1 MSAPIAYGIDFG
13 TSNSSISVAYQDGAE
28 VLAVD
33 GTGSKVLP
41 SIVYVDAT
49 RNRLAGNDAVQQYLV
64 ADPDRAR
71 IMSSLKMFLTDPT
84 LEHTESWNQR
94 FTLPELVSVILR
106 QLKDAADRQ
115 VAAEVTRVVLGHP
128 VLFVGA
134 EGPQFEGLQQL
145 ALNRL
150 EEAARLAGFTEI
162 AFLDEPTAALI
173 GEELEVGRIM
183 ALDFGG
189 GTFDVSV
196 MEVEPESGEVLA
208 IQGATIGGE
217 LFDALLF
224 DAKLVGPLGL
234 DGHYWSND
242 KQLPVPASL
251 RAFRTLSGALQ
262 MRSLHQTRRALDHVY
277 GCQGGHAL
285 RTVDEIIFG
294 GHAYNFYRTLEQAKI
309 ELSSSHATSIR
320 FHRPGINIE
329 ESVSRSEF
337 EALIATNLDVIDEVI
352 DKALANAG
360 VSAGDMD
367 VVVRT
372 GGSSRL
378 PAFVSRLGARFGPE
392 KVVERDAF
400 ATVAQGLGMRAW
412 QQWGG
417 RY

>member
-1 MSAPIAYGIDFG
+1 MSAPISYGIDFG
-13 TSNSSISVAYQDGAE
+13 TSNSSIAVAYQDGAE

-33 GTGSKVLP
+33 STGSTVLP

-64 ADPDRAR
+64 ADPDRSR

-84 LEHTESWNQR
+84 LEYTESWNQR
-94 FTLPELVSVILR
+94 FTLPELISVILR

-115 VAAEVTRVVLGHP
+115 VGAEVTRVVLGHP

-134 EGPQFEGLQQL
+134 EGPQFETLQQL

-150 EEAARLAGFTEI
+150 EEAARLAGFTEV

-196 MEVEPESGEVLA
+196 MEVEPGSGEVLA
-208 IQGATIGGE
+208 IQGAAIGGE

-234 DGHYWSND
+234 DGHYWSNG

-251 RAFRTLSGALQ
+251 RALRTLSGALQ
-262 MRSLHQTRRALDHVY
+262 MRNLDQTSRALDHVLS
-277 GCQGGHAL
+277 CQGAEAL
-285 RTVDEIIFG
+285 RTVDEIVFG
-294 GHAYNFYRTLEQAKI
+294 GHAYNFYRSLEQAKI
-309 ELSSSHATSIR
+309 DLSSSQTASIR
-320 FHRPGINIE
+320 FLRPGINIAAA
-329 ESVSRSEF
+329 VSRSEF
-337 EALIATNLDVIDEVI
+337 DAIIASNLDVIDGVI
-352 DKALANAG
+352 DKALASAG
-360 VSAGDMD
+360 VSADNID

-378 PAFVSRLGARFGPE
+378 PAFISQLTARFGLA